1 MIRHFT
7 FIALACL
14 VLAAGCK
21 SKEEKPTTEEA
32 KQFALNLEKDAATRQ
47 INFLEKNI
55 LIPALMD
62 RIFKLEE
69 IKKLRTSKRGVQE
82 GITQAL
88 KKHNYETT
96 VFQSLGN
103 TGTFR
108 IVKQYE
114 KDGKAH
120 VIYRAFGEGGLNYFD
135 MELAKID
142 KKTGIADIYLYTTG
156 ENISKS
162 MGSMA
167 EKIFN
172 TDESTQKEL
181 GPSMITMKNHIAKG
195 EYKEA
200 KIIYDGLPEDM
211 RNTKLLEAL
220 HISILP
226 YLEGEDNKA
235 EMERLEAK
243 YSGDPSL
250 QLMLIDVYLS
260 KKDYAKAL
268 NAVDIL
274 DRSINK
280 DPFLDYY
287 RGLIY
292 NIYEDKEKAFAHFE
306 KAATNLPDFPDTYA
320 ELIALAADA
329 GDKEKAKTYFKKY
342 EAFKDK
348 NPEVISYYQLTYPY
362 LAE

>member
-14 VLAAGCK
+14 VLVTGCK

-32 KQFALNLEKDAATRQ
+32 KQFAQNLEKEAAARQ

-55 LIPALMD
+55 IIPSLME
-62 RIFKLEE
+62 RIFRLEE
-69 IKKLRTSKRGVQE
+69 VKKLRTSKSGVQE
-82 GITQAL
+82 GMTQAL
-88 KKHNYETT
+88 KKHNYERT

-103 TGTFR
+103 TGTFS

-135 MELAKID
+135 MELAKVG
-142 KKTGIADIYLYTTG
+142 KRVGIADIYLYTTG
-156 ENISKS
+156 ENISQS
-162 MGSMA
+162 MGSLA
-167 EKIFN
+167 ETIFSADAN
-172 TDESTQKEL
+172 TQKEL
-181 GPSMITMKNHIAKG
+181 GPAMIAMKEHIAKE
-195 EYKEA
+195 EYNDA
-200 KIIYDGLPEDM
+200 KIIYDGLPEVM
-211 RNTKLLEAL
+211 KRTRLMEAL

-226 YLEGEDNKA
+226 YLEGEENKA

-243 YSGDPSL
+243 YAGDPSL

-260 KKDYAKAL
+260 KKDYTRAL

-292 NIYEDKEKAFAHFE
+292 NTNNDKEKAMAHFE
-306 KAATNLPDFPDTYA
+306 KAAAGLPGFADTYA
-320 ELIALAADA
+320 ELIVLAADA

-342 EAFKDK
+342 DSMKEK
-348 NPEVISYYQLTYPY
+348 NPDVLAYYREAYPF
-362 LAE
+362 LEE

>member
-1 MIRHFT
+1 MIRYFT
-7 FIALACL
+7 FIALASM
-14 VLAAGCK
+14 VLATGCK
-21 SKEEKPTTEEA
+21 SKEEKPTTEET
-32 KQFALNLEKDAATRQ
+32 KQFALNLEKAAASRQ

-55 LIPALMD
+55 IIPSLME
-62 RIFKLEE
+62 RIFRLEE
-69 IKKLRTSKRGVQE
+69 VKKLRTSKSGVQE
-82 GITQAL
+82 GMTQAL
-88 KKHNYETT
+88 KKHNYERT

-103 TGTFR
+103 TGTFS

-135 MELAKID
+135 MELAKVN
-142 KKTGIADIYLYTTG
+142 KRVGITDIYLYTTG

-162 MGSMA
+162 MGAMA
-167 EKIFN
+167 ETIFN
-172 TDESTQKEL
+172 TDEKTQKQL
-181 GPSMITMKNHIAKG
+181 GPTMIAMKDHIAKE
-195 EYKEA
+195 EYQEA
-200 KIIYDGLPEDM
+200 KTIYDGLPEELKQ
-211 RNTKLLEAL
+211 TKLMEAL

-226 YLEGEDNKA
+226 YLEGEAHTA

-243 YSGDPSL
+243 YAGDPSL

-260 KKDYAKAL
+260 KKDYSKAL

-292 NIYEDKEKAFAHFE
+292 NTSNDKEKALAHFE
-306 KAATNLPDFPDTYA
+306 KAAASLPDFADTYA
-320 ELIALAADA
+320 ELVALAADA

-342 EAFKDK
+342 ETFKDK
-348 NPEVISYYQLTYPY
+348 NEVVITYYRAAYPY